1 MIKESKYR
9 LILVSGWILA
19 VVLAL
24 SFLRC
29 QIDKRRLEKLLALQ
43 TQKAESF
50 AEEIDRSK
58 QEKERAEQK
67 EERIGREALDYL
79 EWQYVLSD
87 QVSQAAERLTRE
99 IRKVRDLKKSK
110 ELINLLYY
118 NLGLSYTL
126 AVDFD
131 AAIAAFE
138 KALKYK
144 REDPQSCY
152 NLGLLYS
159 TYRQNPI
166 KAVKYYKKYLK
177 LLPSGPKAGEV
188 KERLDLLQG
197 DK

>member
-1 MIKESKYR
+1 M
-9 LILVSGWILA
+9 
-19 VVLAL
+19 VLAL
-24 SFLRC
+24 LFLRC
-29 QIDKRRLEKLLALQ
+29 RIDKRRIEKLLALQ

-50 AEEIDRSK
+50 AEEIGRSR
-58 QEKERAEQK
+58 QEKERLEQK

-87 QVSQAAERLTRE
+87 QVSQAAERLTKE
-99 IRKVRDLKKSK
+99 IREVRELKKSK

-138 KALKYK
+138 QALKYK
-144 REDPQSCY
+144 REDAESCY

-159 TYRQNPI
+159 TYRQNP
-166 KAVKYYKKYLK
+166 KRAVKYYKKYLE
-177 LLPSGPKAGEV
+177 LSPSGLKAGEV
-188 KERLDLLQG
+188 KERLDVLG
-197 DK
+197 R